1 MNFLSFEYVQAI
13 HRAGTI
19 RGAAE
24 ALYVSPQALSEHLG
38 KLEKELGAPLFRRT
52 KPLSLTEAGERFL
65 SCAQTCL
72 EAKGRLEAELA
83 AIAGQNDSH
92 ISIGVP
98 TGMPPPML
106 LPFLSYFRHA
116 HPELTVT
123 ITELSTR
130 TGVLKEIPGH
140 IDALFGEMRADSDRL
155 QYYNVFSSSRF
166 VVALHRELLRA
177 SLGWMA
183 ADGIEARVRAGEVLN
198 LAEFQRCPFVL
209 KRTGSIVRDNE
220 DRLFQAA
227 DFVPR
232 GIMETG
238 DMELTVRMVLLKEA
252 AVYFPEPVA
261 KANFMLPTAFE
272 QDSAI
277 LLCPVQAENERWDLS
292 IGYDRYHRIP
302 DGMVCL
308 AEAAKVYYES
318 VLGGESFGQ

>member
-1 MNFLSFEYVQAI
+1 MNFLNFEYIQAI

-38 KLEKELGAPLFRRT
+38 KLEKELGVPLFHRT
-52 KPLSLTEAGERFL
+52 KPLTLTEAGELFL
-65 SCAQTCL
+65 TCAQTCL
-72 EAKGRLEAELA
+72 EARERLEAELA
-83 AIAGQNDSH
+83 AISQQNDSH

-106 LPFLSYFRHA
+106 LTFLNYFRHA

-123 ITELSTR
+123 ITELATH
-130 TGVLKEIPGH
+130 TGALRSIPGH
-140 IDALFGEMRADSDRL
+140 IDAMFGEFRQDDDRL
-155 QYYNVFSSSRF
+155 RYFTVLTSTRF
-166 VVALHRELLRA
+166 VVALHRELLYA
-177 SLGWMA
+177 SLGRQDA
-183 ADGIEARVRAGEVLN
+183 AVIERRVRAGEASS
-198 LAEFQRCPFVL
+198 LADFQRCPFVL

-227 DFVPR
+227 DFVPK

-261 KANFMLPTAFE
+261 KANFTLPTAFE
-272 QDSAI
+272 NDSSI
-277 LLCPVQAENERWDLS
+277 LLCPVQAENEQWDLS
-292 IGYDRYHRIP
+292 IGYDRYRRIP
-302 DGMVCL
+302 DGLVCL

-318 VLGGESFGQ
+318 VLGATES